1 MYKLWCLIVRH
12 VVKPIWRAL
21 QAELGAEVREQT
33 RLQVDEGLIEEIRAM
48 SQERL
53 AILLKEDLTAEIL
66 ELKSMCEKLNAAH
79 RVLHKGLKEL
89 YNDKADSIGTLNT
102 LNKRIRTIERE
113 LKVQKDLPPM
123 DQVME
128 ANTEVIE
135 FD

>member
-1 MYKLWCLIVRH
+1 MYQLWRVVVRYLI
-12 VVKPIWRAL
+12 KPVWKAL
-21 QAELGAEVREQT
+21 HAELGDVVRAQT
-33 RLQVDEGLIEEIRAM
+33 RLQVDEGLLEEIRAM

-53 AILLKEDLTAEIL
+53 ALLLKEDMTT
-66 ELKSMCEKLNAAH
+66 ELLKLKAMCEKLNAAH

-89 YNDKADSIGTLNT
+89 YNDKADSIGTLNA
-102 LNKRIRTIERE
+102 LNKRIRTIERQ
-113 LKVQKDLPPM
+113 LKVQKELPPM

>member
-1 MYKLWCLIVRH
+1 M
-12 VVKPIWRAL
+12 KPVWKAL
-21 QAELGAEVREQT
+21 HAELRDEIGDQT
-33 RLQVDEGLIEEIRAM
+33 RLRVDEGLLEEIRSM

-53 AILLKEDLTAEIL
+53 AILLKEDMAAEIL
-66 ELKSMCEKLNAAH
+66 QMKALCEKLNAAH

-102 LNKRIRTIERE
+102 LNKRIRTIERQ
-113 LKVQKDLPPM
+113 LKVQKDLPRM